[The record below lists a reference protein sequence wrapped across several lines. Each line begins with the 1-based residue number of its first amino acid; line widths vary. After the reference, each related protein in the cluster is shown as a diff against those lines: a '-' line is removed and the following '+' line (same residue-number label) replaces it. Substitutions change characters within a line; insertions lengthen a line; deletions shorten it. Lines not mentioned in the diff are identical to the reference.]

1 MSTHD
6 FKIVVDQETATKEVD
21 SYIKRRVIKPLR
33 LSKLADARDNFIEA
47 VMYGWLTI
55 NDDGTIVQNLIEPIG
70 EYRNIKYKY
79 RVPADVIEMEKQ
91 RTKGFDATQ
100 NLLIYWA
107 SYTDEQPNLYRKL
120 EPMDK
125 DTADSLTLFFM

>member
-1 MSTHD
+1 MSTHE
-6 FKIVVDQETATKEVD
+6 FKIVVDQETATKEVEN
-21 SYIKRRVIKPLR
+21 YIKRRVIKPLR
-33 LSKLADARDNFIEA
+33 LSKLADAKDNLIEA

-55 NDDGTIVQNLIEPIG
+55 NDDGTIIQNLLEPVG
-70 EYRNIKYKY
+70 EYKSIKYKY

-100 NLLIYWA
+100 NLLIYWS